1 MSDLVLCTWRNIKL
15 KFIVCLFFVSKICW
29 ESLCWIAESS
39 KRNEKVLIRHLFG
52 CLQMVYGLCVPGM
65 LLAAL

>member
-1 MSDLVLCTWRNIKL
+1 MYLQ
-15 KFIVCLFFVSKICW
+15 CLF
-29 ESLCWIAESS
+29 WIAESS

-65 LLAAL
+65 LLPYKKTILDRKSGHNGTVLRRKH